1 MCARRVWLLLE
12 GLVSRVRVELLS
24 ARQDVWDLT
33 GHVSSSPVLLPEGAL
48 ESLVGV
54 VSRSSEVLPGGVGLS
69 LGAPG
74 FGAISVD
81 VPFFLH
87 DMRGERDLVDV
98 VHSFWSGWNVFRPW
112 PQPTPC
118 RLSVRG
124 AHPLGDCH
132 LDLWLERPLPGWQ
145 VVPRMRDSLTVNA
158 AVVAPHGLF
167 RTSTVTGTGSVEVEN
182 SGDAMVFP
190 RIRWRDA
197 GGEVVGPSGASFVLP
212 ASDGER
218 VVDLSPRRLRLD
230 GALPEG
236 VPVGGSGTWRLP
248 DGASLEWELSVASP
262 YG

>member
-1 MCARRVWLLLE
+1 M
-12 GLVSRVRVELLS
+12 RVELMS
-24 ARQDVWDLT
+24 ARHDVWDLT
-33 GHVSSSPVLLPEGAL
+33 GHVSTSPVLLPEGGL
-48 ESLVGV
+48 ESLVGA
-54 VSRSSEVLPGGVGLS
+54 VSRSTEGLPGGVGSS
-69 LGAPG
+69 LGAPR
-74 FGAISVD
+74 FGAVTSD

-98 VHSFWSGWNVFRPW
+98 VHSFWRGWNAFRPW

-132 LDLWLERPLPGWQ
+132 LNLWLDRPLPGWQ
-145 VVPRMRDSLTVNA
+145 VVPTRRDSLTVSA
-158 AVVAPHGLF
+158 GVVAPAGLF
-167 RTSTVTGTGSVEVEN
+167 HVDTVRGSGSVTVEN
-182 SGDAMVFP
+182 SGDAIVFP
-190 RIRWRDA
+190 RIRWSGA
-197 GGEVVGPSGASFVLP
+197 GGSVTGPSGASFSLP
-212 ASDGER
+212 SSQNER

-248 DGASLEWELSVASP
+248 DGASLEWELQVASP